1 MAAPPPGAARNANLD
16 AAHGGS
22 KCSLAK
28 LRERLRAAHVDV
40 DALWARVTELVLRT
54 LLAVH
59 DAIPHQPNAFELFGF
74 DVLIDAQLRPWLI
87 EVNASP
93 SLARE
98 NPLDIEVKERLVADT
113 LRVVAPPYFDRAV
126 WGEMLRWRLAERGRA
141 SGAPAG

>member
-1 MAAPPPGAARNANLD
+1 M
-16 AAHGGS
+16 
-22 KCSLAK
+22 
-28 LRERLRAAHVDV
+28 
-40 DALWARVTELVLRT
+40 LRT

-113 LRVVAPPYFDRAV
+113 LRVGQGVGGLEHNEAGFACSA
-126 WGEMLRWRLAERGRA
+126 LQLA
-141 SGAPAG
+141 

>member
-1 MAAPPPGAARNANLD
+1 M
-16 AAHGGS
+16 
-22 KCSLAK
+22 
-28 LRERLRAAHVDV
+28 
-40 DALWARVTELVLRT
+40 
-54 LLAVH
+54 
-59 DAIPHQPNAFELFGF
+59 
-74 DVLIDAQLRPWLI
+74 LIDEALKPWLL